1 MVGAITVSQ
10 KRLKGECGDK
20 KNNSVSE
27 YSRGKEKSLG
37 SVCRGSIVDA
47 EPYGVD
53 PVFSSASSLYRGD
66 ISITDFYSPSE
77 ISGEG
82 LPYGL

>member
-10 KRLKGECGDK
+10 KRLMGECGDK
-20 KNNSVSE
+20 KKNTVSA
-27 YSRGKEKSLG
+27 YSAGKEKSLG
-37 SVCRGSIVDA
+37 SVCRGSVVDA
-47 EPYGVD
+47 KPYGVD

-66 ISITDFYSPSE
+66 LSITDFYEPSE

-82 LPYGL
+82 LPYGM